1 MNLPAGLVMENVAI
15 RDEEEETEEE
25 IMPRGDK
32 RGPNGDGPMT
42 GRQRGFCAG
51 YDEPGYVDNDFGY
64 GGGRGNGRG
73 RNRRN
78 FVGRGVNRR
87 PYGTPVRYIE
97 EEREVETVNNDI
109 LDRIDALAEEI
120 KELKS
125 KLKNSGKK

>member
-1 MNLPAGLVMENVAI
+1 MEIVVI
-15 RDEEEETEEE
+15 RDEEEETEEDT
-25 IMPRGDK
+25 MPRGDK
-32 RGPNGDGPMT
+32 IGPNSDGPMT

-51 YDEPGYVDNDFGY
+51 YDEPGYVDNDLGY

-78 FVGRGVNRR
+78 FVGRGVTRR
-87 PYGTPVRYIE
+87 PYGTPVRYVE

>member
-1 MNLPAGLVMENVAI
+1 MNLPADLVMEIAVI

-25 IMPRGDK
+25 TMPRGDK
-32 RGPNGDGPMT
+32 RGPNSDGPMT

-87 PYGTPVRYIE
+87 PYGTPVRYVE